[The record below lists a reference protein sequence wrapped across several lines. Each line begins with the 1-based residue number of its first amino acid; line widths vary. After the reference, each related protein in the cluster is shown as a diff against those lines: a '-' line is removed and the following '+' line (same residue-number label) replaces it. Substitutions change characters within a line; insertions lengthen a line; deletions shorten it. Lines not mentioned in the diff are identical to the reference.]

1 MLKKVHSFIKN
12 NINSKRRIISI
23 IILFILLVSV
33 GSFCFSYFLT
43 EGSFNGSTSI
53 TIPAFA
59 PKVNNSYSINQSINL
74 ASTITNNKSLSPG
87 AEGKFKVDI
96 DFTEVGSDVY
106 YLVSFDRTN
115 IPNNLHFYVDE
126 NYSEELISVEGV
138 ELTSNSNRVA
148 EHFVYWKWIIDD
160 REASNQN
167 DSLYNGEEIVIPF
180 TASVSQK
187 IVGHGV
193 IVNGY
198 EVPTGR
204 VNLVE
209 THSGNNR
216 GSFNM
221 VLDLSTLTALDEYNI
236 YFGINELNSN
246 LHLYSDSSY
255 QNEIDHIS
263 DIYDGI
269 NSEITKT
276 IYWELE
282 TDNISTLSDGLYYI
296 VY

>member
-1 MLKKVHSFIKN
+1 MISVVIPVYNEEKSIKKTVEEIQNVLKDNNLDKN
-12 NINSKRRIISI
+12 SEI
-23 IILFILLVSV
+23 IIV
-33 GSFCFSYFLT
+33 
-43 EGSFNGSTSI
+43 NDGSTNYGIYENGNTI
-53 TIPAFA
+53 TI
-59 PKVNNSYSINQSINL
+59 KTGN
-74 ASTITNNKSLSPG
+74 
-87 AEGKFKVDI
+87 
-96 DFTEVGSDVY
+96 
-106 YLVSFDRTN
+106 
-115 IPNNLHFYVDE
+115 
-126 NYSEELISVEGV
+126 
-138 ELTSNSNRVA
+138 
-148 EHFVYWKWIIDD
+148 
-160 REASNQN
+160 
-167 DSLYNGEEIVIPF
+167 LYNGEEIVIPF

-187 IVGHGV
+187 IEEHGV

-221 VLDLSTLTALDEYNI
+221 VLNLSTLTALDEYNI